1 MKIAIMQPYF
11 VPYIGYFQL
20 INAVDQFVIYDN
32 IKYTKKGWINRNRIL
47 VDGKDEYITLPI
59 RKDSDYL
66 HVDQRKLADSFV
78 DDKNKILRK
87 LAYAYRKA
95 PHYDAVYALM
105 ERILEKPE
113 NNLFEFIYKSVLE
126 ICRFLEINTTFVI
139 SSTLPVDHELKS
151 QDRVIAICK
160 ALNTTTY
167 INPPG
172 GVELYSKETF
182 NENNIE
188 LEFLQSEP
196 IQYHQFKNEFI
207 ASLSIIDVMMFNST
221 EEIKKLLA
229 SFYTIK

>member
-66 HVDQRKLADSFV
+66 HVDQRQLADSFT

-95 PHYDAVYALM
+95 PHYDVVCALM

-113 NNLFEFIYKSVLE
+113 NNLFEFIYKSVIE
-126 ICRFLEINTTFVI
+126 ICKFLEINTKFVI
-139 SSTLPVDHELKS
+139 SSTLPVDHELKA

-160 ALNTTTY
+160 ALDTTTY

-182 NENNIE
+182 QENGIA
-188 LEFLQSEP
+188 LEFLQSAP
-196 IQYHQFKNEFI
+196 VHYTQFKNDFI
-207 ASLSIIDVMMFNST
+207 ASLSIIDVMNFLHR
-221 EEIKKLLA
+221 IKQ
-229 SFYTIK
+229 SIK

>member
-20 INAVDQFVIYDN
+20 INAVDKFVIYDN

-66 HVDQRKLADSFV
+66 DVDQRKLADSFI

-87 LAYAYRKA
+87 LAHAYQKA
-95 PHYDAVYALM
+95 PHYKTVYALM
-105 ERILEKPE
+105 EWILEKPE
-113 NNLFEFIYKSVLE
+113 NNLFEFIYKSVVE
-126 ICRFLEINTTFVI
+126 ICKFLDINTSFVV

-160 ALNTTTY
+160 ALKTTTY

-172 GVELYSKETF
+172 GMELYSKDTF
-182 NENNIE
+182 KENDIA
-188 LEFLQSEP
+188 LEFLQPAP
-196 IQYHQFKNEFI
+196 IRYTQFKNDFI
-207 ASLSIIDVMMFNST
+207 PSLSIIDVMMFNSP
-221 EEIKKLLA
+221 EEIKNLLA

>member
-66 HVDQRKLADSFV
+66 DVDQRKLADSFV

-87 LAYAYRKA
+87 LSQVYQKA
-95 PHYDAVYALM
+95 PHYKMVYALM
-105 ERILEKPE
+105 EQILEKPE
-113 NNLFEFIYKSVLE
+113 NNLFEFIYKSVVA
-126 ICRFLEINTTFVI
+126 ICKFLDINTTLVV
-139 SSTLPVDHELKS
+139 SSTIKVDHELKS

-160 ALNTTTY
+160 ALNATTY

-172 GVELYSKETF
+172 GVELYTKEAF
-182 NENNIE
+182 KENNLA
-188 LEFLQSEP
+188 LEFLQSDP
-196 IQYHQFKNEFI
+196 IRYSQFKHEFVP
-207 ASLSIIDVMMFNST
+207 SLSIIDVMMFNSP
-221 EEIKKLLA
+221 EEIKNFLV
-229 SFYTIK
+229 SFNTIK

>member
-66 HVDQRKLADSFV
+66 HVDQRKLADSFI

-113 NNLFEFIYKSVLE
+113 NNLFEFIYKSVSE
-126 ICRFLEINTTFVI
+126 ICQFLEIKTKFVI
-139 SSTLPVDHELKS
+139 SSTLPVDHQLKS

-160 ALNTTTY
+160 ALNATTY

-172 GVELYSKETF
+172 GVELYAKNTF
-182 NENNIE
+182 NENGIG
-188 LEFLQSEP
+188 LEFLQSEH
-196 IQYHQFKNEFI
+196 IRYHQFNNEFI
-207 ASLSIIDVMMFNST
+207 ERLSIIDVMMFNSR
-221 EEIKKLLA
+221 EEIKKLLTY
-229 SFYTIK
+229 FYLIN